1 MIHNLRAVVL
11 WSRRSRDADKLLG
24 IFTDKLG
31 RLTVKAT
38 SAAKPTAKFA
48 GLTEPFVE
56 SEMAVYLRPGEG
68 WGKIVG
74 GQIHRVFPGLRTQMD
89 RGTAAAWVCEVVARL
104 TPEEQPSPEK
114 FSLLV
119 ETLEAMETANRFDL
133 LRLAFTLR
141 FLSFAGFGVDN
152 RDPWLAVQEHH
163 PEWAQALLT
172 RPLCELGDVTWDHID
187 LKMLQQLAGGI
198 VQDHLNRPLLVNRF
212 RQMAD
217 ISI

>member
-11 WSRRSRDADKLLG
+11 WSRRSRDADKILS

-48 GLTEPFVE
+48 ALTEPFVE
-56 SEMAVYLRPGEG
+56 SEMSVYLRPGEG

-74 GQIHRVFPGLRTQMD
+74 GQIHRTFPALRTQMD
-89 RGTAAAWVCEVVARL
+89 RGTAAAWVCEVVYRL
-104 TPEEQPSPEK
+104 TVDESPSPEK
-114 FSLLV
+114 FALLS
-119 ETLEAMETANRFDL
+119 ETLDALETATHFHI

-141 FLSFAGFGVDN
+141 FLQHAGFGVDN
-152 RDPWLAVQEHH
+152 REPWQKVQKEHKA
-163 PEWAQALLT
+163 WAEALFHQ
-172 RPLCELGDVTWDHID
+172 PLRELGHETWDHVNI
-187 LKMLQQLAGGI
+187 KMLQQLAGGI
-198 VQDHLNRPLLVNRF
+198 VQDHLARPLQVNRF
-212 RQMAD
+212 RQLAD